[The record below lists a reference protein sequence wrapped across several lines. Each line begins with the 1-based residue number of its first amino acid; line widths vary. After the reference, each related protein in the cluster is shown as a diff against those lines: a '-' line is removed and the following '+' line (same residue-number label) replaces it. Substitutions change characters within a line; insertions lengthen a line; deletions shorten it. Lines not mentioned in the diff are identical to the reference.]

1 MLSKQRTK
9 IVCTVGPA
17 TEDDDVLREM
27 MRAGMTVAR
36 LNFSHGSHDYHR
48 ANIERVRRIADELG
62 VMVAIMADT
71 KGPEIRTGLTVDHQP
86 ITLEA
91 GSQVVVTTDPVEATA
106 ERFSISYQAL
116 PREVQPGS
124 TIFVDDGLIGLRV
137 EHVDGNDIHCTVTN
151 SGILKEHKGV
161 NVPNVVMELPAVTEQ
176 DRQDIRFAC
185 EMQVD
190 AIAASFVRDGAAV
203 REIRDLC
210 VEYGCPDMFVISKI
224 ESSLA
229 LQNFEDILFESDGI
243 MVARGDLGI
252 EIPAAEVPFRQK
264 EIIERCNDTYKPVIT
279 ATQMLDSM
287 MHNPRPTR
295 AEASDVAN
303 AIFDGTD
310 CVTLSGETAAGAYP
324 VESVRMMA
332 EICRQTEERLPE
344 RHTYHDRGGLR
355 NVSGATSFGAVEMAQ
370 RVGASALL
378 CPTDSGRTARIMATF
393 RPRLPIIATSRNER
407 TLRRTSFFWGVT
419 GLPAHEEDGLAQ
431 ICYGAL
437 RAARKAGYVKTDE
450 LVVITA
456 GDPVTSPLTKRA
468 ETSTN
473 VSMVAQVF

>member
-1 MLSKQRTK
+1 MLSRQRTK

-48 ANIERVRRIADELG
+48 SNIERVRRIADELG
-62 VMVAIMADT
+62 VTVAIMVDT
-71 KGPEIRTGLTVDHQP
+71 KGPEIRTGLTVGHQP
-86 ITLEA
+86 IELKT
-91 GSQVVVTTDPVEATA
+91 GSHVIVTTEPVEATA

-116 PREVQPGS
+116 PREVECGS
-124 TIFVDDGLIGLRV
+124 TIYVDDGLIGLRV
-137 EHVDGNDIHCTVTN
+137 ERVEGNDIHCTVTN

-161 NVPNVVMELPAVTEQ
+161 NVPNVIMELPAVTEQ
-176 DRQDIRFAC
+176 DRLDIQFAC

-190 AIAASFVRDGAAV
+190 AIAASFIRDGAAV

-210 VEYGCPDMFVISKI
+210 VECGCPDMFVISKI

-229 LQNFEDILFESDGI
+229 LENFEDILVESDGI

-252 EIPAAEVPFRQK
+252 EIPTAEVPFRQK

-287 MHNPRPTR
+287 VHNPRPTR
-295 AEASDVAN
+295 AEVTDVAN

-310 CVTLSGETAAGAYP
+310 CVMLSAETAAGAYP

-332 EICRQTEERLPE
+332 EICQQAEQRLPE

-378 CPTDSGRTARIMATF
+378 CPTDSGRTARIMAAF
-393 RPRLPIIATSRNER
+393 RPHFPIIATSRFER
-407 TLRRTSFFWGVT
+407 TVRRTSFFWGVM
-419 GLPAHEEDGLAQ
+419 GLIAPEQDGLAQ

-437 RAARKAGYVKTDE
+437 RVARKAGHVKTDD

-456 GDPVTSPLTKRA
+456 GDPITSPLTKRS

-473 VSMVAQVF
+473 VTMVAQVF